1 MNSEK
6 LSTTIDKQIEQLQS
20 RGMEM
25 DYDLKRIKDVLSD
38 IGYYRLGFYWR
49 CFDLKYDENSEETE
63 HRFKSGT
70 KFSTVVKLYYL
81 NYELRL
87 ILLRFLHRIEINFRT
102 KVIYRLSRKYKDNP
116 FWFCSEDVMKEG
128 YLLKLHDSIY
138 KNIKF
143 WNKPIKTHHQKYT
156 DDKYAPAWKTI
167 EFFDFGQTLN
177 LFQELKYDLDRKM
190 VIKDFPEFIKT
201 NHFRTAVRSLID
213 LRNACSHGSVL
224 FDYKGNHTLPDI
236 KGVKYQERVPKN
248 FDSQLRILSYFVEKI
263 SINRK
268 IDLHKRINV
277 LFAEFSTNPE
287 IEEIIKNEMGYLH
300 FK

>member
-6 LSTTIDKQIEQLQS
+6 LATTIDQQIEQLQA

-25 DYDLKRIKDVLSD
+25 DYELKRVKDILGD

-49 CFDLKYDENSEETE
+49 SFDVKHGENSKETE
-63 HRFKSGT
+63 HRFKPGT
-70 KFSTVVKLYYL
+70 KLSTVVNLYYL

-87 ILLRFLHRIEINFRT
+87 LLLRFLHRVEINFRT
-102 KVIYRLSRKYKDNP
+102 KITYRLSRRYKDNP
-116 FWFCSEDVMKEG
+116 FWFCDENVMTEEYVSKFN
-128 YLLKLHDSIY
+128 KSIY

-143 WNKPIKTHHQKYT
+143 WNKPIKTHHRTYT
-156 DDKYAPAWKTI
+156 DDDYAPAWKTI

-177 LFQELKYDLDRKM
+177 LFQELKYDFDRKM
-190 VIKDFPEFIKT
+190 VIKDFPEFYNT
-201 NHFRTAVRSLID
+201 NHFRTSVRSLIE

-224 FDYKGNHTLPDI
+224 FDYKGNHTLPSI
-236 KGVKYQERVPKN
+236 KGVKFQEQAPKN
-248 FDSQLRILSYFVEKI
+248 FDSQLRLLSYFVEKI
-263 SINRK
+263 SSNRK
-268 IDLHKRINV
+268 VDLHKRINV
-277 LFAEFSTNPE
+277 LFAEFSTTPE